1 MQSTCKM
8 FGLQKVVSAD
18 TCSADREG
26 FGSYTAA
33 DVGFIVLTFT
43 SRCTWPLWRLVVVDY
58 FPPQGER
65 CRYHVKEQP
74 CTARGAFLM
83 SWFEQMKW
91 IPTSKPSP
99 FFCEGKVAVAS
110 LTFTNESI
118 HSTHTLICSLHFSYP
133 ALETALGISEK
144 SQFLISFWQAVF
156 YFQQQ
161 DLCMNNLLSSYWYQ
175 AVLRRLCWIESYR
188 ASGSK

>member
-1 MQSTCKM
+1 MLCRLRGVRFLHSCRRRIYCADLHLSKHLATLKARSS
-8 FGLQKVVSAD
+8 GL
-18 TCSADREG
+18 
-26 FGSYTAA
+26 
-33 DVGFIVLTFT
+33 
-43 SRCTWPLWRLVVVDY
+43 
-58 FPPQGER
+58 FPPQGEW

-83 SWFEQMKW
+83 SWLEQMKW

-99 FFCEGKVAVAS
+99 FFWEGKVAVA
-110 LTFTNESI
+110 LQTFNNESI
-118 HSTHTLICSLHFSYP
+118 HSTHTLTCSLRFSYP

-161 DLCMNNLLSSYWYQ
+161 EDLCTNNLLSNYWYQ